1 MGDPRS
7 PGNFSF
13 FSHIRSCLLFPREGG
28 GISISGNELR
38 NSESGLQQ
46 NLKGRRRPMSMSGQK
61 AINTRNKRGGIESAD
76 PPLQTPEDPAKTPG
90 RSGEVIRAGIYD
102 GV

>member
-13 FSHIRSCLLFPREGG
+13 FLSHPLLFAFPSEGG

-46 NLKGRRRPMSMSGQK
+46 KLIGRRRPMSMSGQK

-90 RSGEVIRAGIYD
+90 RSGKVIRAGIYD